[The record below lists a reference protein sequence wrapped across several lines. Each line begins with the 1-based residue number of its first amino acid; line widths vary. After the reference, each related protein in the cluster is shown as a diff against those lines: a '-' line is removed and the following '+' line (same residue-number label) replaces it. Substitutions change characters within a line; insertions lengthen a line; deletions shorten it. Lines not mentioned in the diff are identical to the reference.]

1 MSYRSSMVVTH
12 FEKVCS
18 NFDFCDIRKMFP
30 FYISTGSQVCFSVAK
45 NVWLVRGGGVNKVN
59 EMRHWKITITI
70 DSGPKS
76 N

>member
-45 NVWLVRGGGVNKVN
+45 NVWLVRWGGGGD
-59 EMRHWKITITI
+59 E
-70 DSGPKS
+70 
-76 N
+76 